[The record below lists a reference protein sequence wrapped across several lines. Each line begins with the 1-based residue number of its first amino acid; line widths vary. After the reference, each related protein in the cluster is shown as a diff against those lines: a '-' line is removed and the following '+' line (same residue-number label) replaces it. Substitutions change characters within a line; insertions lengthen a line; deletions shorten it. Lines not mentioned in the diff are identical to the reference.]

1 MNGQEW
7 KPSAT
12 PAVPV
17 AAAVPAVAPA
27 ASVAASSG
35 QDLDA
40 QIKAQG
46 ELVRDLKAKK
56 ASKVYLKSTWKF

>member
-12 PAVPV
+12 PAPAAPV
-17 AAAVPAVAPA
+17 AVVPAAAPA
-27 ASVAASSG
+27 AAAAASSDD
-35 QDLDA
+35 DLDA
-40 QIKAQG
+40 KIKAQG

-56 ASKVYLKSTWKF
+56 ASKVF